1 MPEILKDERKVIRR
15 DGKIIFV
22 LNQEQEY
29 PEEARENMIKE
40 WEKELKEKEQWVEK
54 FDVVLQ
60 AAKDMAEHELLGM
73 KDKIEKDMEY
83 IREALKV
90 WSVVIEDN

>member
-90 WSVVIEDN
+90 WSIVIEDN